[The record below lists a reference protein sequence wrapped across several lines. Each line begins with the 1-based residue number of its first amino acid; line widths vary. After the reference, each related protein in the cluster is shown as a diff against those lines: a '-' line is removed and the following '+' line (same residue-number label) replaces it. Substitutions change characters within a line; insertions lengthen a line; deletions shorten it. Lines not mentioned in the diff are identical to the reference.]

1 MLRFNSQAVESR
13 LYREDQNKNALAVDL
28 SCFQTQ
34 GTLARAFLKALEF
47 IGTLESLKAAALQLF
62 QERHRSLRLRV

>member
-13 LYREDQNKNALAVDL
+13 LYREDKNALTVDL

-47 IGTLESLKAAALQLF
+47 IGTFESLKAAALQLF
-62 QERHRSLRLRV
+62 QERHRSL